1 MALCAVSTTWA
12 MVDQGHQDDSLVEK
26 SHPAKYTPQGS
37 YVEYLI
43 IQLRSIVHWCLIPIK
58 KIWFSTA
65 MLNCRRASARN
76 GTTVGSSRNPWAHLV
91 TRRAIIMT
99 HKVFLRCRRLFL
111 QQPQRRSKSQALLWI
126 EMLMLLS
133 LQYTWSALPYKLWGC
148 LTHWN
153 AWSEFWGCPWWRG
166 SERCFFFKKKH
177 HSSVSDSQL
186 VPWSTRHIHEHLN
199 MTHSLSIWSST
210 CHISRCYH
218 LQSNWWES
226 WVLRLLASLNG
237 ACEWTNAS
245 LVVDQF
251 LRFRGEHFL

>member
-1 MALCAVSTTWA
+1 MALGAVSTTWA
-12 MVDQGHQDDSLVEK
+12 VDQGHQDDWLTGGEK
-26 SHPAKYTPQGS
+26 SSCKIYPTRIVCRIPDNSTSVYSPLMSYT
-37 YVEYLI
+37 
-43 IQLRSIVHWCLIPIK
+43 HKK

-166 SERCFFFKKKH
+166 SERCFFQKKNITQV
-177 HSSVSDSQL
+177 SV
-186 VPWSTRHIHEHLN
+186 ILN
-199 MTHSLSIWSST
+199 LFHDPPGI
-210 CHISRCYH
+210 
-218 LQSNWWES
+218 
-226 WVLRLLASLNG
+226 
-237 ACEWTNAS
+237 
-245 LVVDQF
+245 
-251 LRFRGEHFL
+251 